1 MKMKHYQNQKDKE
14 KYLLKEKDIL
24 NKNNCLYNFIIK
36 TFNFFVNRYYLHT
49 LHQYD
54 LIPFQV
60 FVMNLKL
67 FQEDKLICVTYDTI
81 YIYRLTDKIL
91 LSNIINVN
99 HQKYIEFYQND
110 KFFLFG
116 EYLSPGLLKLYHFTK
131 NQETNLYSCINITNI
146 NEHPLNILFQKN
158 KMFCICKGYLSI
170 YNIFNDI
177 NFELQTKIRIPQNIS
192 DFSLN
197 KGFLLNNNNLKIIEY
212 YEKMVILDYNNYKF
226 QKETEIN
233 EKFYLD
239 LYLIKLNNNILL
251 FGSDLNRYI
260 FLYSNQTKQ
269 IIFKIYCGRCEDII
283 LTKNGEI
290 YLINLFSICY
300 LDIKNKIIYEI
311 SRNEEKEG
319 KLKNPLIALPNNIFI
334 CNSEKGIKF
343 FKYSS
348 IKNIKQDFLYY
359 LFTLFLSSF
368 RYLFIK
374 IDLLTFLVSNI
385 LSSLLLLWLY
395 KKVGFYNNF
404 NILRIMFYIG
414 LAFIVNYFFKSKN

>member
-1 MKMKHYQNQKDKE
+1 
-14 KYLLKEKDIL
+14 
-24 NKNNCLYNFIIK
+24 
-36 TFNFFVNRYYLHT
+36 
-49 LHQYD
+49 
-54 LIPFQV
+54 
-60 FVMNLKL
+60 
-67 FQEDKLICVTYDTI
+67 
-81 YIYRLTDKIL
+81 
-91 LSNIINVN
+91 
-99 HQKYIEFYQND
+99 
-110 KFFLFG
+110 
-116 EYLSPGLLKLYHFTK
+116 
-131 NQETNLYSCINITNI
+131 
-146 NEHPLNILFQKN
+146 
-158 KMFCICKGYLSI
+158 
-170 YNIFNDI
+170 
-177 NFELQTKIRIPQNIS
+177 
-192 DFSLN
+192 
-197 KGFLLNNNNLKIIEY
+197 
-212 YEKMVILDYNNYKF
+212 MVILDYNNYKF

-283 LTKNGEI
+283 LTKKGEI

-414 LAFIVNYFFKSKN
+414 LAFIANYLFKSKN